1 MNEKRRRARSLGAL
15 LAAVA
20 AAAAV
25 FVAPVPAHA
34 DQALDMAMCVAP
46 GQSSGSLT
54 VSSTHVAWNDTVTV
68 SWTVTPSA
76 YCTAGAG
83 WGLWVYADGL
93 LQYSGTNVHGSVTL
107 TPAMTA
113 SVSLTL
119 GDPVGNLL
127 LGSTSVQV
135 DPYDPPV
142 LPTSQQPSISL
153 LADTPQYRRLFV
165 QAVRTP
171 GETVLVRSD
180 LDLSGMNDI
189 SVAAGV
195 QIVGDAGVRPTGPR
209 IHTRTFPDELLS
221 VGGHGHGA
229 SNQVRITGV
238 RLDGGM
244 SDDPFTAVGQPDA
257 DGIAVYSSQ
266 SVEIDHDEL
275 DHFRGS
281 AVNVHDPDHMI
292 SQANANTVRVHDN
305 WIHHNQHPSADTC
318 IDSLLGH
325 GHAAGYGVQV
335 SEGAYALIDRNVFD
349 WNRHAIAGDG
359 RDGSGYKAYD
369 NLILTHGG
377 IHFHCVQPDSS
388 WIFVLPAVAQALRVV
403 TGILDG
409 DLIYHTHMIDM
420 HGSNDSGSGDH
431 SGGLAGEWMDIAFN
445 TVLYT
450 AGNDIHLRGTPA
462 RASDSPPGVVVG
474 MTVHNNVFAQQDRWA
489 GIDDGVIS
497 PGALMQNETGLL
509 EWNNEFG
516 VNTFGQ
522 RGHCDF
528 DGDGVNDDFVA
539 TGVSWWYASSR
550 LSGRWVFL
558 DRSSAGLGD
567 VILRDVTGDGLCD
580 VTAGGVV
587 HQTPS
592 EWQLDSINTAGS
604 PIAATRRSDGRVEAF
619 GTNGADSVFHA
630 GQSAAGGPLGG
641 WTQFDGSLRS
651 VAAATDT
658 DGRIEVV
665 GVDGTGRVFLK
676 WQTSPGGAYSA
687 GWSEQGGLLRSVAA
701 ARNADGR
708 LEVFGANQQ
717 GALFHRWQNAAG
729 GGTGWTGWNQLDGGG
744 LTQVAAETNADGR
757 MELFAVNGAGQIWH
771 RTQTSANSSTSW
783 TAWSQMDGLLSS
795 IALARNSDGR
805 LELFG
810 ANALGNAWH
819 RVQTSP
825 GSWAGSTWQQFDGSV
840 SQVAAEADANGLI
853 ALYGVQ
859 SGGQIVS
866 RVQTA
871 AGSWAGSAWSQVDGL
886 LRPTRPVV
894 PAAPM
899 QVTPGAG
906 PASPVG
912 AWVSTTVGAVGG
924 GTAPYRWSASGLP
937 AGLAIDPATG
947 TVSGVP
953 ATVGYYGVTTT
964 VVDSSNP
971 QFSQSFSYTWTVQ
984 AIVPD
989 ITGLDYW
996 SAAGALADAGL
1007 SFGNEHDVMDLNC
1020 TNIGIVL
1027 GQNPRAGWAVAPW
1040 SGVDYDLGVA
1050 PSGDYQCN

>member
-1 MNEKRRRARSLGAL
+1 MNEKGWRGRTAGAL
-15 LAAVA
+15 IAVTAATA
-20 AAAAV
+20 SLFAV
-25 FVAPVPAHA
+25 PVPAHA
-34 DQALDMAMCVAP
+34 DQSLDMAMCVAQ
-46 GQSSGSLT
+46 GQSSGSLS
-54 VSSTHVAWNDTVTV
+54 VSTTHVVWGDTVNV
-68 SWTVTPSA
+68 SWTTALSS

-83 WGLWVYADGL
+83 WGLWVFADGL
-93 LQYSGTNVHGSVTL
+93 LQYSGQATHGAISL
-107 TPAMTA
+107 TPALPTT
-113 SVSLTL
+113 VSLTL
-119 GDPVGNLL
+119 SDPVGNLP
-127 LGSTSVQV
+127 LGSTSVAV
-135 DPYDPPV
+135 DPYDPLV
-142 LPTSQQPSISL
+142 LPASQQPTITLVDDSTTS
-153 LADTPQYRRLFV
+153 RRLFV

-171 GETVLVRSD
+171 GETVVVRSD
-180 LDLSGMNDI
+180 LDLSGMDQI
-189 SVAAGV
+189 RVAPRV
-195 QIVGDAGVRPTGPR
+195 QIVGDGSVRPTGPR
-209 IHTRTFPDELLS
+209 LHTRTFPTELLS

-229 SNQVRITGV
+229 SDQVRITGV

-266 SVEIDHDEL
+266 NVEIDHDEL

-281 AVNVHDPDHMI
+281 AVNVHDPDHLI
-292 SQANANTVRVHDN
+292 SQANANTVHVHDN

-325 GHAAGYGVQV
+325 GHAAGYGVV
-335 SEGAYALIDRNVFD
+335 VTDGAYALIDRNVFD
-349 WNRHAIAGDG
+349 YNRHAIAGDG
-359 RDGSGYKAYD
+359 KDGDGYKAYD

-377 IHFHCVQPDSS
+377 VHFHCVQPDSS
-388 WIFVLPAVAQALRVV
+388 WIFVLPAVAQLVRVV

-409 DLIYHTHMIDM
+409 DLIYHTHIIDM
-420 HGSNDSGSGDH
+420 HGSSDAGNGDH
-431 SGGLAGEWMDIAFN
+431 SGGLAGEWMDIAYN

-516 VNTFGQ
+516 VNTFDQ

-539 TGVSWWYASSR
+539 TGVTWWYASSR
-550 LSGRWVFL
+550 LGGRWVYL

-567 VILRDVTGDGLCD
+567 VILRDVTGDVRCD

-592 EWQLDSINTAGS
+592 EWQLDSINTGGS
-604 PIAATRRSDGRVEAF
+604 PIAATRRSDGRVEVF
-619 GTNGADSVFHA
+619 GTNAADAVFHA
-630 GQSAAGGPLGG
+630 GQSIAAGPLGG
-641 WTQFDGSLRS
+641 WSQFDGSLRS

-665 GVDGTGRVFLK
+665 GVDGSGRVFLK
-676 WQTSPGGAYSA
+676 WQTSAGGAYSA

-717 GALFHRWQNAAG
+717 GAVFHRWQNVAG
-729 GGTGWTGWNQLDGGG
+729 GGTGWTGWNQLDGG
-744 LTQVAAETNADGR
+744 LAQVAAETDADGR
-757 MELFAVNGAGQIWH
+757 MELFGVNNAGQIWH

-783 TAWSQMDGLLSS
+783 TGWSQMDGLLSS
-795 IALARNSDGR
+795 ISLARNSDGR

-810 ANALGNAWH
+810 ANALGNVWH
-819 RVQTSP
+819 RVQSSP
-825 GSWAGSTWQQFDGSV
+825 GSWAGSTWQQFDGSL
-840 SQVAAEADANGLI
+840 SQVAAETDTNGRI

-859 SGGQIVS
+859 SSGQILS
-866 RVQTA
+866 RVQPA
-871 AGSWAGSAWSQVDGL
+871 AGSWDGSSWSQVDGL
-886 LRPTRPVV
+886 LRPTRPIV
-894 PAAPM
+894 PVTPM
-899 QVTPGAG
+899 RVTPGAG
-906 PASPVG
+906 PASPAG
-912 AWVSTTVGAVGG
+912 AWVSTTVTLASA
-924 GTAPYRWSASGLP
+924 GTAPYHWSASGLP
-937 AGLAIDPATG
+937 AGLTMDPNSG
-947 TVSGVP
+947 VISGVP
-953 ATVGYYGVTTT
+953 ATPGYYGFTTT

-971 QFSQSFSYTWTVQ
+971 QSAVTTSYTWTVQ
-984 AIVPD
+984 AVVPD
-989 ITGLDYW
+989 IVGLDYW
-996 SAAGALADAGL
+996 SAAEALGEVGL
-1007 SFGNEHDVMDLNC
+1007 SFGYEHDVMDLNC
-1020 TNIGIVL
+1020 TSIGIVL
-1027 GQNPRAGWAVAPW
+1027 GQSPGAGAAVAPW
-1040 SGVDYDLGVA
+1040 SAINYDLGVA